1 MMSDSE
7 KRRKQCQAYID
18 YDKAIEYMESG
29 DLSKAID
36 IFSKNKDLKDA
47 TTYLNLCNNYVKYA
61 GKWVCRTYYI
71 YHDDGS
77 VSDLNYTA
85 DDEDIEVD
93 VCISRNKKVT
103 YRVEGAKAKINGN
116 VLTYTKYY
124 KGSDISTFNL
134 ATGARVTQFLHSDG
148 SKSDRYVYTHVKK

>member
-1 MMSDSE
+1 MLIIIKIQK

-47 TTYLNLCNNYVKYA
+47 TAYLNLCNNYVKYA
-61 GKWVCRTYYI
+61 GKWECRTYYI

-93 VCISRNKKVT
+93 VCISRKMLLCQDLVQ
-103 YRVEGAKAKINGN
+103 
-116 VLTYTKYY
+116 TKMRY
-124 KGSDISTFNL
+124 SIS
-134 ATGARVTQFLHSDG
+134 
-148 SKSDRYVYTHVKK
+148 